1 MNAKTIMIASAAA
14 MLLISGSVVARADEM
29 GSGKQVACMGINS
42 CKGHG
47 SCKSAQ
53 NDCKGKNGCKG
64 QGKTMTS
71 SAEDCTAKGGKVM
84 AEAK

>member
-1 MNAKTIMIASAAA
+1 MKAKAVLVAGAAA
-14 MLLISGSVVARADEM
+14 VLLISGAVVARADEM
-29 GSGKQVACMGINS
+29 SGGKQVKCMGINS

-64 QGKTMTS
+64 QGMTMTTPD
-71 SAEDCTAKGGKVM
+71 DCKAKGGKM
-84 AEAK
+84 MTDSK

>member
-1 MNAKTIMIASAAA
+1 MNAKAVLVASAAA
-14 MLLISGSVVARADEM
+14 VLLISGAVVARADEM
-29 GSGKQVACMGINS
+29 GGKKVACMGINS

-64 QGKTMTS
+64 QGKTMTT
-71 SAEDCTAKGGKVM
+71 AEDCKAKGGKM
-84 AEAK
+84 MSDMK

>member
-14 MLLISGSVVARADEM
+14 MLLISGSVKARAQEM
-29 GSGKQVACMGINS
+29 GSSHQVSCFGINS

-53 NDCKGKNGCKG
+53 NDCKGKNACKG
-64 QGKTMTS
+64 QGNTVT
-71 SAEDCTAKGGKVM
+71 SAEDCNAKGGKVV
-84 AEAK
+84 AQAK